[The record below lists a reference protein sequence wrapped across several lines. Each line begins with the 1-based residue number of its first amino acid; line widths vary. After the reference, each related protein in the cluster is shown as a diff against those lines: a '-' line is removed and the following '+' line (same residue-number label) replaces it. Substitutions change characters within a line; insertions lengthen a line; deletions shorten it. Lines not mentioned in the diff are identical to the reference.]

1 MRGGGGCHRR
11 QTIPLLFIDAILA
24 LLSTVRYP
32 GSNAAVAARDHTVI
46 RRLPMR

>member
-1 MRGGGGCHRR
+1 MRGGGDCDLR
-11 QTIPLLFIDAILA
+11 QIIPLWIIDAILA

-32 GSNAAVAARDHTVI
+32 GSNAAVAARDHTAI